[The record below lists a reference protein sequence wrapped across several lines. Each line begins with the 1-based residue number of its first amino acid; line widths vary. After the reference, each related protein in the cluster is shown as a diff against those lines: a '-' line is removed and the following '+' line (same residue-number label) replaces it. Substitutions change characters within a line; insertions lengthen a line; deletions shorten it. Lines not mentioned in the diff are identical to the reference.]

1 MKRINWLQDSTS
13 GDRTIAFIW
22 ENESGEIRPQEIEF
36 LFIKVRGEETTVSTN
51 LLAERRSSQFEKC
64 AEFRLACCVLFTGR
78 SSMAL
83 NKFSSSPYHATT
95 VKRNFQR
102 DMSSGYPRTFDPRE
116 LSRCHNGMSQRYCT
130 SCIPFRIIASHTKSI
145 PYCFIFLLHLHIS
158 CPLDLR
164 DI

>member
-1 MKRINWLQDSTS
+1 MIRINWLQDSTS

-22 ENESGEIRPQEIEF
+22 ENESGEIRPQEIVF
-36 LFIKVRGEETTVSTN
+36 VSIKVRGEETINKPTCRIQIFSIRKM
-51 LLAERRSSQFEKC
+51 RRVP
-64 AEFRLACCVLFTGR
+64 LACCVLFTGR

-95 VKRNFQR
+95 VRRNFQR

-158 CPLDLR
+158 CRLDLR